1 MNFMFLNLASDF
13 QFHPF
18 FFKFNVC
25 FSFIKDL
32 KFICFGGGFFDSVG
46 VLLFAFV
53 FVLCVCVHV
62 CMLHCVHAYYL
73 RRLERKSDD
82 PELEL
87 LVSLTYHVD
96 AENHT

>member
-1 MNFMFLNLASDF
+1 MNFMFLTLASDF

-32 KFICFGGGFFDSVG
+32 KFICLGIVFGSVG
-46 VLLFAFV
+46 VLLSAFV

-87 LVSLTYHVD
+87 LASLT
-96 AENHT
+96 